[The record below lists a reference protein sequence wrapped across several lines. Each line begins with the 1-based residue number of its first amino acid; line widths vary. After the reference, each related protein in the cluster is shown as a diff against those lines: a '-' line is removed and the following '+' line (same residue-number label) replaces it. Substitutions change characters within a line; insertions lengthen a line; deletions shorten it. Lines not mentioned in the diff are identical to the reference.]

1 MSDVEERIDDLKQS
15 IQEFVRNVGI
25 EFNKVYNSQLQVH
38 NSQLRT
44 EAEMREFKT
53 EMREF
58 KDEMREFKDEMRE
71 FKDEM
76 REFKDEMREFKDE
89 MGEFKDATHQANR
102 DMNRRW
108 GELANKMG
116 TLVEDLVAP
125 SLGRIV
131 KDLTGQDVVDLSVR
145 RKRQHNGQ
153 SQEFDAIAIT
163 ADRQI
168 GLNSTKSSLR
178 SADIDHFIDQELP
191 AFRRFFPEYADY
203 PIVGILASLAV
214 EDSVLNYAERRG
226 LVVLGVGDALME
238 IKNHSGFIPK
248 YWV

>member
-1 MSDVEERIDDLKQS
+1 MSDVEERIDDLKQA

-25 EFNKVYNSQLQVH
+25 EFNKVH

-44 EAEMREFKT
+44 EV

-58 KDEMREFKDEMRE
+58 KDEMREFKGEMR
-71 FKDEM
+71 
-76 REFKDEMREFKDE
+76 
-89 MGEFKDATHQANR
+89 EFKDATHQANR

-125 SLGRIV
+125 SLGRII
-131 KDLTGQDVVDLSVR
+131 KDLTGQDVVDFSVR
-145 RKRQHNGQ
+145 RKRKHNGQ
-153 SQEFDAIAIT
+153 SQEFDPIAIT
-163 ADRQI
+163 ADRHI

-191 AFRRFFPEYADY
+191 AFRQFFPEYADY

-238 IKNHSGFIPK
+238 IKNHPGFTPK

>member
-44 EAEMREFKT
+44 EAEMREFK
-53 EMREF
+53 
-58 KDEMREFKDEMRE
+58 DEMR
-71 FKDEM
+71 
-76 REFKDEMREFKDE
+76 
-89 MGEFKDATHQANR
+89 EFKDATHQANR